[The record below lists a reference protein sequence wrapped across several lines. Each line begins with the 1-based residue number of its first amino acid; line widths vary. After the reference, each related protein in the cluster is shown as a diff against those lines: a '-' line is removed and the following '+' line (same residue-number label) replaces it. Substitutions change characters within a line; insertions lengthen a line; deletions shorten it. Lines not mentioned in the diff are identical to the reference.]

1 MTYQEF
7 IQHILTGVR
16 SALGSDYTISVQ
28 DIVKNNDTHYDG
40 LTILSS
46 RHNLAPTIYLNHY
59 YSQYEDGCSLTDII
73 RDILTVYQQNRPSGK
88 IDVSFFT
95 DYDQVKS
102 RIVYKLINYERNRML
117 LADVPHYRFLDLA
130 IVFSCL
136 LESGPSG
143 SATILI
149 HNQHLHLWSV
159 TRDDLYALAL
169 ANTPQLLHYE
179 FRNMTDVLKEFS
191 ADGDFVDLPDEEN
204 SCPMYILSN
213 QYNQNGSVCI
223 LYQNLLKSFA
233 DRLSCD
239 LYILPSSVHEVLI
252 IPAAPN
258 TSCQE
263 LSEMVRD
270 INLSQLSKEE
280 VLSDHVYY
288 YSRDM
293 ARLTL

>member
-7 IQHILTGVR
+7 IHHILTGVR
-16 SALGSDYTISVQ
+16 DALGSDYTVSVQ

-59 YSQYEDGCSLTDII
+59 YREYQNGSPLTDII
-73 RDILTVYQQNRPSGK
+73 CDILTVYRENRPSEK

-95 DYDQVKS
+95 DYDRVKS
-102 RIVYKLINYERNRML
+102 KIVCKLINFERNRSL
-117 LADVPHYRFLDLA
+117 LTDIPHYRFLDLA

-136 LESGPSG
+136 LEAGPSG

-149 HNQHLHLWSV
+149 RNQHLHLWSV
-159 TRDDLYALAL
+159 TRDDLYAIAL
-169 ANTPQLLHYE
+169 VNTPRLLRSE
-179 FRNMTDVLKEFS
+179 FRNMADILKELT
-191 ADGDFVDLPDEEN
+191 VDTDCSGLQEDA

-213 QYNQNGSVCI
+213 QYNRNGSVCI
-223 LYQNLLKSFA
+223 LYQNLLKNFA
-233 DRLSCD
+233 EQLSCD
-239 LYILPSSVHEVLI
+239 LYILPSSIHEVLI

-258 TSCQE
+258 TSCRE
-263 LSEMVRD
+263 LSEMVRE

-288 YSRDM
+288 YSKDT
-293 ARLTL
+293 ARLTM